1 MASSTKPATSAAP
14 RVGSFNRFQTAV
26 NAVRYVPTS
35 VDGHFD
41 PYTEPLPRPQRSLEA
56 MEQIPRIEI
65 PRN

>member
-1 MASSTKPATSAAP
+1 MGPTRKPTSDAAP
-14 RVGSFNRFQTAV
+14 RVGRFNRFQTAI
-26 NAVRYVPTS
+26 NTVRYVPTA

-41 PYTEPLPRPQRSLEA
+41 PYADPAPRPQRSLAA